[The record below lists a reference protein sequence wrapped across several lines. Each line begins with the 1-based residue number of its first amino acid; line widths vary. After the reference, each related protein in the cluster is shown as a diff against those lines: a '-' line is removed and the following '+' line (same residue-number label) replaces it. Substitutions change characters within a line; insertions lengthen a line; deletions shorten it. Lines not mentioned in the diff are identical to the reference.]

1 MKLKKKII
9 ILTLASFMAL
19 TVIGCNKKEDV
30 KETNES
36 TSKVESV
43 NLDNLKTYEDVKNA
57 YDQNIDKI
65 MNKEQ
70 LRELDMMSIK
80 SDDVLNYA
88 KNASEISSGVENS
101 SDKVDTIDK
110 LVSLNDLEN
119 NTTQETMEDTLKY
132 IISEFKNNNLN
143 DSNKVLEYK
152 YITRYLDKRLQ
163 NHPNMN
169 VASDMITDMDQICK
183 DLIRNDNS
191 RMDSN
196 ISQVN
201 KKLNTVKSTIE

>member
-9 ILTLASFMAL
+9 ILTLASSIAL

-43 NLDNLKTYEDVKNA
+43 NLDNLKTYENVKNA

-70 LRELDMMSIK
+70 LRELDMMNIK

-88 KNASEISSGVENS
+88 KKASEISSGVENS
-101 SDKVDTIDK
+101 SDKIDTIDK

-132 IISEFKNNNLN
+132 IMSEFENNNLN

-152 YITRYLDKRLQ
+152 YITKYLDKRLQ

-169 VASDMITDMDQICK
+169 VASDMIADMDQICK

-196 ISQVN
+196 VSQVN
-201 KKLNTVKSTIE
+201 KNLNTVKSTI

>member
-9 ILTLASFMAL
+9 ILTLASSIAL

-36 TSKVESV
+36 TSKAESV
-43 NLDNLKTYEDVKNA
+43 NLDNLKTYENVKNA

-70 LRELDMMSIK
+70 LRELDMMNIK

-88 KNASEISSGVENS
+88 KKASEISSGVENS
-101 SDKVDTIDK
+101 SDKIDTIDK

-132 IISEFKNNNLN
+132 IMSEFENNNLN

-152 YITRYLDKRLQ
+152 YITKYLDKRLQ

-169 VASDMITDMDQICK
+169 VASDMISDMDQICK
-183 DLIRNDNS
+183 DLIRNDSS

-196 ISQVN
+196 VSQVN
-201 KKLNTVKSTIE
+201 KNLNTVKSTI

>member
-9 ILTLASFMAL
+9 ILTLASSIAL
-19 TVIGCNKKEDV
+19 TVIGCTKKEDV
-30 KETNES
+30 KEKNES
-36 TSKVESV
+36 TSKIESI

-57 YDQNIDKI
+57 YNQNIDKI
-65 MNKEQ
+65 MNKEK
-70 LRELDMMSIK
+70 LRELDMMNIK

-88 KNASEISSGVENS
+88 KKASEISSRAENS
-101 SDKVDTIDK
+101 SDKIDTIDK

-132 IISEFKNNNLN
+132 IMSEFENNNLN

-152 YITRYLDKRLQ
+152 YITKYLDKRLQ

-196 ISQVN
+196 VSHVN
-201 KKLNTVKSTIE
+201 KNLNTVKSTIE